1 MPSVQPATY
10 SARHQQQ
17 GADRRRHPRKEM
29 RVRVDCFESG
39 GRSWWGISR
48 DLSRGGMFLEYTP
61 GLSVGDTLYIA
72 FVLPTGR
79 PCRLEA
85 RVVRVE
91 PIGAGLR
98 FVEPAEAYSGTL
110 FQDLAS
116 YCAA

>member
-1 MPSVQPATY
+1 
-10 SARHQQQ
+10 
-17 GADRRRHPRKEM
+17 M

-39 GRSWWGISR
+39 GRAWWGISR

-61 GLSVGDTLYIA
+61 ELSVGDTLYIA

-98 FVEPAEAYSGTL
+98 FVEPSAAYVGTM